1 MSGITSNSLAN
12 RISNA
17 VGSLLQ
23 KARGQSITLVS
34 VKPLAQ
40 EVDLTA
46 PRAEAR
52 KAFNDIAKQTAQIL
66 SKADQTAV
74 SGADYSKN
82 ITNLNT
88 AFEELQLGTL
98 DAKASPAAIHA
109 AEAALTSLNVA
120 VAFGENH
127 EAKTQLNDNDLA
139 KSVAFQASEL
149 DKRARALEKHP
160 GMEKAAALI
169 KATAEDMR
177 QEVRLNY
184 LQAPTEPFSLKE
196 VANFKALHFDAGVKV
211 ADKIISDLKGK
222 LAKDPANPEI
232 KEQIANLTKYKESLE
247 LQGADYKG
255 ELFQSN
261 QTVGLDTKAAK
272 KMMGGRENKLGVKS
286 IMHLGSAIK
295 AKIEKSAFTKSGAAG
310 KLFADKN
317 GGALHMKSAMA
328 AHLAGFLKSQGIEGY
343 KIEGLRKEISSGFRD
358 GVEAQPWVK
367 IDRPLDML
375 VSDSSGQARSVR
387 FQNTLVPAKD
397 ISPQLAQTYKGIQGV
412 SSLSNAEPNHAVN
425 MWKTSYKAENGQY
438 AFSGIR
444 HGVHDAYDI
453 KDKDLRTKASDN
465 KVAEFIQASAQG
477 SPHLLKPND
486 DGTYTLNIVSVSLLT
501 PVGFTH
507 EDKMLPN
514 QVAAYERA
522 NELGKA
528 GGIPITIQDANGQS
542 KEVLVRPNIVAFNS
556 GVNSWS
562 LSKHQGV
569 RAAFGGW
576 KQSDAL
582 NNQNLPALIG
592 GTKNGDKIGGLA
604 GEALLNLERLA
615 LDPELSD
622 EEAAK
627 IDEKMGTIRSLVDQ
641 IRTIT
646 NADSG
651 SPLSHKQIGADPYK
665 LPVRLLALAN
675 EVGASPAFN
684 CKSGKD
690 RTGQM
695 DVEIKDF
702 YTHLNANGGQV
713 REINHKRNEVEASNF
728 KKIFEHGG
736 GRELQK
742 FNTGIPGSKVDLKS
756 FYSVLGY
763 SSNNIDELKGL
774 SKWVGS

>member
-1 MSGITSNSLAN
+1 MSGINAGSLAS

-17 VGSLLQ
+17 VSALIQ
-23 KARGQSITLVS
+23 QPRGQAVTLLS
-34 VKPLAQ
+34 VKPIPVD
-40 EVDLTA
+40 VDLTA

-52 KAFNDIAKQTAQIL
+52 KAFNDIAKHTASIIG
-66 SKADQTAV
+66 KADQLATT
-74 SGADYSKN
+74 GADYSKN
-82 ITNLNT
+82 ITNLNN
-88 AFEELQLGTL
+88 AFEELQVG
-98 DAKASPAAIHA
+98 AFAQHASPAAIQA
-109 AEAALTSLNVA
+109 AESALATLNIA
-120 VAFGENH
+120 VSHAENH
-127 EAKTQLNDNDLA
+127 EAKAQLNDNDLA

-169 KATAEDMR
+169 KATAEEMR

-211 ADKIISDLKGK
+211 TDKILSSLKGK
-222 LAKDPANPEI
+222 LAQDPSNTKLQQQVAKLTEYKDN
-232 KEQIANLTKYKESLE
+232 LE
-247 LQGADYKG
+247 LQAADYKG
-255 ELFQSN
+255 DLFQSN
-261 QTVGLDTKAAK
+261 QTLGLDVKAAK

-286 IMHLGSAIK
+286 VMHLGAAIK
-295 AKIEKSAFTKSGAAG
+295 AKIEKSAFTKSGASG

-328 AHLAGFLKSQGIEGY
+328 AHLAGFLKSQGVEGY
-343 KIEGLRKEISSGFRD
+343 KIEGLRKDITSGYRD

-367 IDRPLDML
+367 VDRPLDML
-375 VSDSSGQARSVR
+375 VRDGSGQTRNVR

-397 ISPQLAQTYKGIQGV
+397 ISPQLAQSYKGIQGV

-425 MWKTSYKAENGQY
+425 LWKTSYKPENGHY
-438 AFSGIR
+438 EFSGIR

-453 KDKDLRTKASDN
+453 KDKDLRTKASDS
-465 KVAEFIQASAQG
+465 KVAEFIQAAAQG

-486 DGTYTLNIVSVSLLT
+486 DGTYSLNIVSVSLLT

-522 NELGKA
+522 NALGKA
-528 GGIPITIQDANGQS
+528 GGIPITVPDANGQP
-542 KEVLVRPNIVAFNS
+542 KEILVRPNIVAFNS

-562 LSKHQGV
+562 LSKHAPL
-569 RAAFGGW
+569 RSAFGGW

-592 GTKNGDKIGGLA
+592 SKNNGDEIGGLA
-604 GEALLNLERLA
+604 GQALAELERVA
-615 LDPELSD
+615 DNPTTNFED
-622 EEAAK
+622 FTQANEK
-627 IDEKMGTIRSLVDQ
+627 IATIRGLVDQ

-646 NADSG
+646 NADPS
-651 SPLSHKQIGADPYK
+651 SPLSHKQIGSDPYK

-675 EVGASPAFN
+675 EIGAEPAFN

-702 YTHLNANGGQV
+702 YTHLNGSGGQV
-713 REINHKRNEVEASNF
+713 RDITHKRNDVEASNF